1 MNKSVLATLIGS
13 LGFSIGRMGKAAA
26 AAVGIKDTRT
36 SKNTRR
42 HASTKPKY
50 NFVKRDGDGRGFFLN
65 LHTNQLESHPIKRDG
80 LSRGALV
87 HFGFEEG
94 ICLNSRR

>member
-42 HASTKPKY
+42 HTSTKPKY
-50 NFVKRDGDGRGFFLN
+50 NFVKRDGDGRGLFLN
-65 LHTNQLESHPIKRDG
+65 LHTKQLESHPIKRDG
-80 LSRGALV
+80 LSVEALDFFKIEDGMYV
-87 HFGFEEG
+87 
-94 ICLNSRR
+94 